1 MRIFALVYV
10 PGDIAAQLIA
20 LLASR
25 CAKLVPLDSNSLQAG
40 TQVA

>member
-1 MRIFALVYV
+1 VRIFAAVYV

-25 CAKLVPLDSNSLQAG
+25 CAKLAQLDNNLLQAG